1 MATIDI
7 YNLSGAKVGTFDLAD
22 EIFGAVNEDLLWEA
36 VKHYRAGQHR
46 GTHATKARWQVS
58 GSGKKLWKQ
67 KGTGRARIG
76 SIRSPLWRH
85 GGTVHGPVP
94 RSYDY
99 AFPRKKL
106 LGALRSALASKF
118 ADGKLTVVNA
128 FDVKEPKTKEF
139 RAALEALKVE
149 STVLI
154 VEAPNAANR
163 NLELSA
169 RNIEGLEL
177 IPGNEVHPYHLLRY
191 DRVIFS
197 HPAIEKLQLTLKD
210 TLPKRQRKA
219 AKEKTKARRRR
230 RLLRG
235 SACGMK
241 KRRRW
246 PDEIRIPDHSPSGD
260 HRKRFGDQGKPEH
273 AGLPGGS
280 GSDEDG
286 SEAGGAD
293 DFQSQSA
300 FRPHGDVS
308 GKRAA
313 AREVCRLSTR
323 LEEGVCTAAGGR
335 EDAGVRAEFVRQQ
348 KAGSSGSLREPSDKV
363 SRL

>member
-7 YNLSGAKVGTFDLAD
+7 HDLSGKKVGTFDLAD

-128 FDVKEPKTKEF
+128 FELKDAKTKAF
-139 RAALEALKVE
+139 RQALDALKVE

-163 NLELSA
+163 NLELSS

-177 IPGNEVHPYHLLRY
+177 VAGNEVHPYHLLRY

-197 HPAIEKLQLTLKD
+197 HPAIEKLQITLKD
-210 TLPKRQRKA
+210 SLPKRQHKAEEKEESSKKASAAPRRRTRHEKA
-219 AKEKTKARRRR
+219 A
-230 RLLRG
+230 
-235 SACGMK
+235 
-241 KRRRW
+241 
-246 PDEIRIPDHSPSGD
+246 
-260 HRKRFGDQGKPEH
+260 
-273 AGLPGGS
+273 
-280 GSDEDG
+280 
-286 SEAGGAD
+286 
-293 DFQSQSA
+293 
-300 FRPHGDVS
+300 
-308 GKRAA
+308 
-313 AREVCRLSTR
+313 EV
-323 LEEGVCTAAGGR
+323 A
-335 EDAGVRAEFVRQQ
+335 
-348 KAGSSGSLREPSDKV
+348 
-363 SRL
+363 